1 MQGAPQP
8 LPPGWEA
15 RATDDGTPFFID
27 HNTQQTTWD
36 DPRSAP
42 AAPATS
48 PAADAAAR
56 AITVAVDACELV
68 PNGAVLPL
76 TGADIAELTA
86 ALGQQLRLAEVG
98 WEVMDTDFDEWC
110 RPSSIDDLA
119 SEFVR
124 IRLNAGTPL
133 PAGAAD
139 LQPLAPHPG
148 PSTAAARAPGPTVSD
163 AADTA
168 DDEELARE
176 LQRQFSAE
184 QPLPQPPQPTAEPT
198 PLQELT
204 SMVRCHPLPDLPHP
218 PTTGLKPTGVLGPG
232 IRRGGRASRAGNKRR
247 RRAARGGGAPHPTGG
262 RRSHRPAAGQRRGG
276 QGHPEGPCGEHAAG
290 DPGGDGVRD
299 GQGEGAPVRGEPGRQ
314 QRRESKPEFLAL

>member
-1 MQGAPQP
+1 MESAPQP

-133 PAGAAD
+133 PAGAAA
-139 LQPLAPHPG
+139 LQPLAPHSA
-148 PSTAAARAPGPTVSD
+148 PSAATEGAPGSAVSD

-184 QPLPQPPQPTAEPT
+184 QPLPQPTAEPT

-204 SMVRCHPLPDLPHP
+204 SMVRCHPLPNLP
-218 PTTGLKPTGVLGPG
+218 
-232 IRRGGRASRAGNKRR
+232 
-247 RRAARGGGAPHPTGG
+247 
-262 RRSHRPAAGQRRGG
+262 RP
-276 QGHPEGPCGEHAAG
+276 
-290 DPGGDGVRD
+290 
-299 GQGEGAPVRGEPGRQ
+299 
-314 QRRESKPEFLAL
+314 S